1 MKILGI
7 IPSRFGSTRF
17 PGKALVD
24 IQGTSMIQRVYRQT
38 QKTSLL
44 SKVVVATD
52 HQKIF
57 DHVKNFGGNVTMT
70 SPDHLSGTDRCR
82 EALYQEKES
91 YDFVINIQGDEPLI
105 DPQQIDTLAGHLDES
120 TEVATLAKKIQQQ
133 DELFNPNVVKVVFD
147 QNHRALYFSR
157 STIPFI
163 QRHAQKTRLESHPCY
178 KHLGI
183 YAYRSDL
190 LQKYTE
196 LEISQLEKSESL
208 EQLRWLDN
216 GYSIQIVETDLE
228 TIGVDTP
235 EDLEKIK
242 VLLAEG

>member
-24 IQGTSMIQRVYRQT
+24 IQGTSMIQRVYQQT
-38 QKTSLL
+38 QKSSLL

-57 DHVKNFGGNVTMT
+57 EHVKNFGGNVTMT
-70 SPDHLSGTDRCR
+70 SPDHPSGTDRCL

-147 QNHRALYFSR
+147 QNHRGRFNASTCRGHRSR
-157 STIPFI
+157 VSRQTASARQASP
-163 QRHAQKTRLESHPCY
+163 
-178 KHLGI
+178 
-183 YAYRSDL
+183 RS
-190 LQKYTE
+190 
-196 LEISQLEKSESL
+196 
-208 EQLRWLDN
+208 
-216 GYSIQIVETDLE
+216 
-228 TIGVDTP
+228 
-235 EDLEKIK
+235 
-242 VLLAEG
+242 

>member
-70 SPDHLSGTDRCR
+70 NPNHPSGTDRCL

-105 DPQQIDTLAGHLDES
+105 DPQQIDTLAGHLEES

-163 QRHAQKTRLESHPCY
+163 QGHPQKTWLESHPYY

-190 LQKYTE
+190 LQKYSE

-208 EQLRWLDN
+208 EQLRWLDS
-216 GYSIQIVETDLE
+216 GYSIKIVETHLE

-242 VLLAEG
+242 VLLAKG